1 MSKFIHPITTAA
13 AEKVANNLRP
23 DDRRE
28 VVEGHGYDP
37 LEHLL
42 MIATDPRCVYFTV
55 PDGDIAG
62 LAGVAQ
68 DGQIWMLCTPA
79 IHRYPVT
86 FARESKRFVEA
97 RREKLLYNIV
107 DERNKVHLKLL
118 KFLGFKVLRKIIY
131 GPNNI
136 TFIEFCRV
144 CQQPI
149 QSPAKTIRKTI
160 ITT

>member
-13 AEKVANNLRP
+13 AEEVAKNLRP

-68 DGQIWMLCTPA
+68 DGQIWMLCTPC
-79 IHRYPVT
+79 
-86 FARESKRFVEA
+86 
-97 RREKLLYNIV
+97 LLYTSDAA
-107 DERNKVHLKLL
+107 DE
-118 KFLGFKVLRKIIY
+118 
-131 GPNNI
+131 
-136 TFIEFCRV
+136 E
-144 CQQPI
+144 
-149 QSPAKTIRKTI
+149 
-160 ITT
+160 